1 MTLSLQE
8 QLLKAGV
15 ADKSKAKKARADKR
29 KQRKRKQPVDNAA
42 QAAAQEAL
50 AAKQAKD
57 RELNQH
63 QNAVKQE
70 RSIAAQV
77 KQLIDLNKQPRSKGE
92 TLLNFSHDNKIKRI
106 YVTDAQHKGVLAAKL
121 AVVLLNDE
129 YELVPIVV
137 AEKIAERAPQSVVFI
152 AELEQETKTEVAD
165 ESEDWYADYEI
176 PDDLTW

>member
-1 MTLSLQE
+1 MALSLQE

-15 ADKSKAKKARADKR
+15 ADKSKAKQARAEKR
-29 KQRKRKQPVDNAA
+29 KQKKRKQPIDNAA
-42 QAAAQEAL
+42 KAAAQEAL

-57 RELNQH
+57 RELNQQ
-63 QNAVKQE
+63 QNAIKQE

-77 KQLIDLNKQPRSKGE
+77 KQLIELNKQPRSKGE
-92 TLLNFSHDNKIKRI
+92 TLLNFTHDNKIKRM

-121 AVVLLNDE
+121 AVVLLDDE

-137 AEKIAERAPQSVVFI
+137 AEKIAERAPQSVAYI
-152 AELEQETKTEVAD
+152 AELDQAGTEEVT
-165 ESEDWYADYEI
+165 EENEDWYADYEI